1 MTPYPWSCLACEA
14 SNPADRTTCRTCD
27 CPARATRAQVEAAR
41 QAWRRRSGLPPV
53 EAFDIVAAVKA
64 LPLLLIGA
72 GALAL
77 LGGLAL
83 IVSTSVSFNAF
94 GALLLALAALCLSSY
109 RAPPRA

>member
-1 MTPYPWSCLACEA
+1 MTSYPWSCLACEA
-14 SNPADRTTCRTCD
+14 SNPADSTTCRTCD

-41 QAWRRRSGLPPV
+41 QGWRRRSGLPPI
-53 EAFDIVAAVKA
+53 EAFDMLAAAKE

-83 IVSTSVSFNAF
+83 IVSTSVSFTAF

-109 RAPPRA
+109 RAPPA